1 MTRLDLPGRPAWMAR
16 AACAGMHPETFHPH
30 GGRGRPLDLDVIN
43 AALAIC
49 ARCPVRTEC
58 LEHAI
63 THREDHGIWGG
74 MTARQRLRI
83 ARRQPLEIP

>member
-1 MTRLDLPGRPAWMAR
+1 MTNPDPSLPPPWMTD
-16 AACAGMHPETFHPH
+16 AACAGMDPNVFHPP
-30 GGRGRPLDLDVIN
+30 GALAAIN
-43 AALAIC
+43 AAFATR
-49 ARCPVRTEC
+49 ARCPVRAEC

-83 ARRQPLEIP
+83 ARRRSLEVP